1 VPSILRKRRVAIGE
15 HTCSQ
20 VIAVSQNDNAANNA
34 KKASWVGVKVVVALQ
49 LELNL
54 LAKLVHAQNYICDF
68 SKKNHFISNNFILIG
83 FKSLHFFS
91 GVPNKLIKL

>member
-1 VPSILRKRRVAIGE
+1 MPSVLRKRRVAIRE
-15 HTCSQ
+15 HTFSQ
-20 VIAVSQNDNAANNA
+20 VIAVNQHDNAADDA
-34 KKASWVGVKVVVALQ
+34 KKASWVGVKLVVALQ

-54 LAKLVHAQNYICDF
+54 LAKLVHAQNFISDF

-91 GVPNKLIKL
+91 GYPIN